1 MGRISLRQVKK
12 KNKKSD
18 SLELSSKRQAETLED
33 ANNVICTR
41 MVPARR
47 PLGVDRTAMVGFA

>member
-1 MGRISLRQVKK
+1 MGRMSLRQVEK
-12 KNKKSD
+12 KKSD
-18 SLELSSKRQAETLED
+18 SLGLSSKRQAETLED

-41 MVPARR
+41 MVPAKR